1 MSLDPVFDLWPHW
14 GYLCHTAM
22 LMANMGWDDAEDA
35 AQEALIG
42 AWRSRSP
49 WRSECALKGW
59 LWGILRHKVQDRRRR
74 RACELAKLEEAAT
87 CGAIIATLVEL
98 DPDRRVVDGLP
109 TPAGHD
115 RDRPVE
121 EELDL
126 RSADGAVWVV
136 MGRLPAHYQRVL
148 VAKYLYGWA
157 VDEIAQGMGLSYKAA
172 ESLLTRARVAFREVY
187 REVEHGT
194 EAVSSVADDP
204 GRRIGVL
211 LDHRDDSGPRI
222 VAP

>member
-49 WRSECALKGW
+49 WRGECSMEGW
-59 LWGILRHKVQDRRRR
+59 LRGILWHKVQDRRRR
-74 RACELAKLEEAAT
+74 RGRELAKLEEAVA
-87 CGAIIATLVEL
+87 CGAVIAALVDL
-98 DPDRRVVDGLP
+98 DPDRRVLDGLP
-109 TPAGHD
+109 RSLGCD
-115 RDRPVE
+115 LERSVE
-121 EELDL
+121 QELVL
-126 RSADGAVWVV
+126 RSAGGAVWAVIA
-136 MGRLPAHYQRVL
+136 RLPAHYQRVL
-148 VAKYLYGWA
+148 VAKYLYGWP
-157 VDEIAQGMGLSYKAA
+157 VEEIGQALGLSYKAA